1 MSVARE
7 RAVVVLEPREALDL
21 WLDTSRWPTFVDG
34 YGAIDRLHERW
45 PEPGAQAVWHSKP
58 GGRGIVTE
66 KVAELEPPSRVAVD
80 VFDDQLTGRQT
91 VTFEPDEEA
100 GSGSRVLV
108 ELDYKLNEGGPLRAI
123 ANFIFIRR
131 ALRDSIRRTLERFA
145 VEAAEE
151 AALPD
156 PSAPPAPPG
165 S

>member
-34 YGAIDRLHERW
+34 FGAIDRLHERW

-58 GGRGIVTE
+58 GGRGTVTE
-66 KVAELEPPSRVAVD
+66 KVDELEPPSRVVVT
-80 VFDDQLTGRQT
+80 VFDDKLTGRQT
-91 VTFEPDEEA
+91 VTFEPDDEA

-108 ELDYKLNEGGPLRAI
+108 ELDYERSDRGRGPLAWI
-123 ANFIFIRR
+123 VNLFVRR

-156 PSAPPAPPG
+156 SSQDVPR
-165 S
+165 

>member
-7 RAVVVLEPREALDL
+7 RAVVALEPRQALDL
-21 WLDTSRWPTFVDG
+21 WLDTARWPTFVDG
-34 YGAIDRLHERW
+34 FAAIDRVHERW
-45 PEPGAQAVWHSKP
+45 PEPGARAVWHSKP
-58 GGRGIVTE
+58 GGRGTVTE
-66 KVAELEPPSRVAVD
+66 KVTELEPPGRVVVD
-80 VFDDQLTGRQT
+80 VIDDQLAGRQT
-91 VTFEPDEEA
+91 ATFEPDEE
-100 GSGSRVLV
+100 GDGSRVLI

-151 AALPD
+151 SALPD
-156 PSAPPAPPG
+156 PSAPPVPPG